1 MNIRIYY
8 NANFIELKSKRTQ
21 SAHNQDIVK
30 SNEINNEIKTIVKN
44 LLLKNENTFNDLDL
58 SYFIDFFKKEHKFIK
73 AAGGLI
79 KKNNHYLFIKRLGKW
94 DLPKGKLEKNE
105 TEQTGAIRECEEECG
120 INNLHIIKQ
129 IPSTFHI
136 YEHKQKLILKESIWF
151 LMETDFNE
159 NLTPQLEENITEVKW
174 FTIDEIKKNV
184 LLNTYPTIS
193 DLLHN
198 TIS

>member
-1 MNIRIYY
+1 MNIRIYF

-21 SAHNQDIVK
+21 TTHNQDIVK
-30 SNEINNEIKTIVKN
+30 CSKTNNEIKTIVKN
-44 LLLKNENTFNDLDL
+44 LLIENENTYTEFELNKLID
-58 SYFIDFFKKEHKFIK
+58 YFKNEHKFIK

-79 KKNNHYLFIKRLGKW
+79 KKNNQYLFIKRLGKW

-120 INNLHIIKQ
+120 IKNLQIINQ

-159 NLTPQLEENITEVKW
+159 SLKPQLEENITEVKW
-174 FTIDEIKKNV
+174 FSIDEIKKEV
-184 LLNTYPTIS
+184 LFNTYPTIN

-198 TIS
+198 TIL